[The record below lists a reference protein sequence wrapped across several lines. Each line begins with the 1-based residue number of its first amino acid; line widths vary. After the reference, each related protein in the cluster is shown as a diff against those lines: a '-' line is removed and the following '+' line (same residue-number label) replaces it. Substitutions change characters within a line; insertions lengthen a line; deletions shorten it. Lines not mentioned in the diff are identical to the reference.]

1 MSLLEDRLVRIL
13 ELRRLGK
20 DDNEVASA
28 LELSPDIVRGYEM
41 RVGDE
46 IRKHPHNSSA
56 YLSEELGISPLVV
69 ELYRGYLSNLIAES
83 YDTALE
89 KSQVAEDTE
98 PDFEW
103 NKDTIKEFRKEKG
116 WSQKEFAGKIGG
128 RQSTIGAWET
138 GRSTPK
144 LGSVVALNKLKG
156 IDVKLEG
163 EVKRRRGPRTIT
175 ERYADRIP
183 ALCEAILGGFS
194 TVKEFEEH
202 IGLNYYQYTR
212 LADRL
217 ELELPHF
224 KTLGLQNNVRKIQEL
239 IDYGFSMGEEIAE
252 LTGISNA
259 SILLYNRMGLI
270 KLPEERMSTKPSRA
284 LRYGIVARHKNLIDK
299 MILEG
304 VSQTD
309 IAKKIH
315 ETSGDKIHRENI
327 RQYIKKSRQYEKWD
341 NAKSASRIAKAN
353 EKVVE
358 QDLVHTLY
366 NITLE
371 KADEEEYKEAIRYYL
386 DGGNRVTPLKK
397 SVKLVKTY
405 KNAKEKGKKL
415 SYQKLADRSGFNSA
429 NEVKRYLN
437 NMGLQSLC
445 WTASYLTPLQKNAIK
460 GVYKIGLSS
469 EDIAYFLDEHQQK
482 IICNLKS
489 RSSKKIKRNV
499 GTRELKGMKGVGYLS
514 YREASQIYGFTDE
527 MNAAPEEIAN
537 ALDIKVDAVEAALQ
551 YRNKIEPKLTS
562 ALQILFPHERISKPY
577 R

>member
-202 IGLNYYQYTR
+202 IGLGYQQFTR

-341 NAKSASRIAKAN
+341 QAISASRIAKAN

-489 RSSKKIKRNV
+489 RSSKKIKRNS
-499 GTRELKGMKGVGYLS
+499 GIQELKGIKGVRYLS

-527 MNAAPEEIAN
+527 MNSTPEKIAN
-537 ALDIKVDAVEAALQ
+537 ALDVKVNAVELALQ
-551 YRNKIEPKLTS
+551 YREKIEPKLTKT
-562 ALQILFPHERISKPY
+562 LQILFPYERIDKPY